1 METGDG
7 NLDQD
12 VSLAD
17 GKQWSNSRKTLKVT
31 GFRNKQFGNHN
42 SLYSSRKL
50 RSKWHSAFY

>member
-17 GKQWSNSRKTLKVT
+17 GKQWSSSRKTLKVT
-31 GFRNKQFGNHN
+31 GFRTKQFGNHN
-42 SLYSSRKL
+42 CSYSSRKL